1 MRSLLARPSGTD
13 MYLGLGKVCVW
24 WVEGVH
30 ANAHCVHLQPHLEA
44 SKHLLL
50 LFYLTLLI
58 CIQMPLCQSWSE
70 LIETKL
76 PI

>member
-24 WVEGVH
+24 WVEGVP

-50 LFYLTLLI
+50 HPPLLPDTPHLHTDA
-58 CIQMPLCQSWSE
+58 PLPA
-70 LIETKL
+70 LV
-76 PI
+76 